1 MVRTIKAVRLW
12 VQVKEANHRCHYTN
26 KTTSAYKNK
35 KKYLLLQTKEIQIYS
50 NILQKCNLRRSG
62 NQDLN
67 ILKKIH
73 KKVTLWVRMFNLTT
87 PWTISEFITK
97 RLVQCKFIKR
107 LMRPL
112 EMLRKNGR
120 NKQMMWKLDRIP
132 FLQIKRSL
140 IVKPLRIK
148 F

>member
-1 MVRTIKAVRLW
+1 MHL
-12 VQVKEANHRCHYTN
+12 KEASHRCHYT
-26 KTTSAYKNK
+26 KKITSAYKNK
-35 KKYLLLQTKEIQIYS
+35 KKYLLPPTKETQIYS
-50 NILQKCNLRRSG
+50 NTLPKCNLRRSG

-73 KKVTLWVRMFNLTT
+73 RKVTLWVRMFNLTT
-87 PWTISEFITK
+87 PWTISEFTTK
-97 RLVQCKFIKR
+97 KLVQCKFIKR
-107 LMRPL
+107 LMRQL